1 LTFNKILCLI
11 FLMEKIREPVVSGY
25 FYPSGKAHL
34 LRMLETFIDRN
45 LPKEKVISAIC
56 PHAGYIYS
64 GKTAGLTYSKI
75 EIPQTIIIL
84 GPNHTGYGEPYSVSD
99 HDKWLTPLGEVEVDK
114 ELVEKL
120 VKKSR
125 YLQKDEIAHIR
136 EHSIEVQ
143 IPFIQFLKKQFK
155 IVPITLMGYVDNP
168 AWYEIGEIIAEV
180 IKEEKKDFLIIA
192 SSDMTHYEPKKIAEE
207 KDNYVIEAICSLD
220 EDQVIKRIEEKDVS
234 MCGYSGVIVSIVASK
249 ILGAKEGEL
258 VYYTTSAETSK
269 DYSQVVGYAGIIIK

>member
-1 LTFNKILCLI
+1 
-11 FLMEKIREPVVSGY
+11 MEKIREPVVSGY
-25 FYPSGKAHL
+25 FYPSGKSHL
-34 LRMLETFIDRN
+34 LRMLETFIDRKEI
-45 LPKEKVISAIC
+45 KEKVISCIC

-75 EIPQTIIIL
+75 EIPEIVIIL

-99 HDKWLTPLGEVEVDK
+99 HDKWLTPLGEVEIDK
-114 ELVEKL
+114 EIVEKL
-120 VKKSR
+120 VEKSR

-143 IPFIQFLKKQFK
+143 IPFLQFLKRDFK

-168 AWYEIGEIIAEV
+168 AWYEIGEVIGQV
-180 IKEEKKDFLIIA
+180 IKESKKNCLIVA
-192 SSDMTHYEPKKIAEE
+192 SSDMTHYEPHKIAEE
-207 KDNYVIEAICSLD
+207 KDNYVIEAICDLNED
-220 EDQVIKRIEEKDVS
+220 EVIRRIEEKDVS

-249 ILGAKEGEL
+249 ILGGKKGEL
-258 VYYTTSAETSK
+258 VYYTTSAEASK

>member
-1 LTFNKILCLI
+1 
-11 FLMEKIREPVVSGY
+11 MEKIRDPVVSGY

-34 LRMLETFIDRN
+34 LRMLETFIDN
-45 LPKEKVISAIC
+45 QAVKEKVVAAVV

-75 EIPQTIIIL
+75 EIPETVIIL

-99 HDKWLTPLGEVEVDK
+99 HDKWLTPLGEVELDK
-114 ELVEKL
+114 EIVENL
-120 VKKSR
+120 TKKSR

-143 IPFIQFLKKQFK
+143 IPFLQFLKRDFK

-168 AWYEIGEIIAEV
+168 AWYEIGEVISEV
-180 IKEEKKDFLIIA
+180 IRESKKDCLIIA
-192 SSDMTHYEPKKIAEE
+192 SSDMTHYEPHKVAES
-207 KDNYVIEAICSLD
+207 KDKYVIEAICELD
-220 EDQVIKRIEEKDVS
+220 EDEVIRRIEEKDVS

-249 ILGAKEGEL
+249 LLGAKKGQL
-258 VYYTTSAETSK
+258 IYYTTSAETSK
-269 DYSQVVGYAGIIIK
+269 DYFQVVGYAGILIK